1 LPFLYSILEV
11 LIRLNLPM
19 QVKVICRNALIYLKL
34 NRFDRFRRQL
44 RSNTRTRRVIGI
56 TFGK

>member
-1 LPFLYSILEV
+1 M
-11 LIRLNLPM
+11 RLNLPM
-19 QVKVICRNALIYLKL
+19 QVKGICRHALIYLKL